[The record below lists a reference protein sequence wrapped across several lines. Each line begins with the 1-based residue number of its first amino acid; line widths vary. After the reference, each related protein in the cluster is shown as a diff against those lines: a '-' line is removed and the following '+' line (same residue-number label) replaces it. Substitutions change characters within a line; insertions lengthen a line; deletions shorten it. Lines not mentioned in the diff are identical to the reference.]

1 MAECAEMSGN
11 ADSLD
16 ERLKHLDE
24 GFTEMLLRLID
35 ESGMKDSECYKKANV
50 SRQLFS
56 KIRSD
61 LRYKPK
67 KETVLAFALALEL
80 DLGQTNALLRTAG
93 YSLSHSNVF
102 DIILEYFISRRI
114 YNVFIINEAL
124 YQYDQPMLG
133 SE

>member
-56 KIRSD
+56 KIRSQ
-61 LRYKPK
+61 RKNP
-67 KETVLAFALALEL
+67 ESAV
-80 DLGQTNALLRTAG
+80 G
-93 YSLSHSNVF
+93 
-102 DIILEYFISRRI
+102 
-114 YNVFIINEAL
+114 
-124 YQYDQPMLG
+124 
-133 SE
+133 